1 MNVLGINGSPR
12 IGGNTDILL
21 DRVLEGAA
29 RQGGNTEKVILND
42 LKFCPCQECEDITGD
57 SVCVI
62 DDDWH
67 EVYKRIENADAI
79 ILASP
84 IFFGSISAQSKM
96 MIDRFQC
103 VWRAKYILK
112 KDIFNR
118 RKKGGFISVQASTRK
133 DFFDNAKSIVK
144 NLFAVI
150 NVDYKEE
157 LFCPGIEEKAAIL
170 RYPDILKKAFELGQ
184 RISNEDLI

>member
-21 DRVLEGAA
+21 DRALEGAA
-29 RQGGNTEKVILND
+29 RQGGRAEKVILNG

-57 SVCVI
+57 DVCVI

-67 EVYKRIENADAI
+67 EVYKRVEKADAI

-103 VWRAKYILK
+103 VWRAKHMLK
-112 KDIFNR
+112 KDVFNR
-118 RKKGGFISVQASTRK
+118 RKKGGFISVQASARK
-133 DFFDNAKSIVK
+133 DFFDNAKLIVK
-144 NLFAVI
+144 NFFAVI

-157 LFCPGIEEKAAIL
+157 LFCPGIEEKADIL

-184 RISNEDLI
+184 RIGSV

>member
-1 MNVLGINGSPR
+1 MNILGINGSPR

-21 DRVLEGAA
+21 DKVLEGAA
-29 RQGGNTEKVILND
+29 EQGGSTEKVILNG

-67 EVYKRIENADAI
+67 QVYKKIESADVI

-112 KDIFNR
+112 KNISNR
-118 RKKGGFISVQASTRK
+118 RKKGGFISVQASARK

-144 NLFAVI
+144 NFFAVI

-157 LFCPGIEEKAAIL
+157 LFCPGVEGKADIL
-170 RYPDILKKAFELGQ
+170 RYPDILRKAFELGK
-184 RISNEDLI
+184 RINSV

>member
-21 DRVLEGAA
+21 DRVLEGAV
-29 RQGGNTEKVILND
+29 RQGVCAEKVILND
-42 LKFCPCQECEDITGD
+42 LKFCPCQECEDIKED
-57 SVCVI
+57 SLCVI

-67 EVYKRIENADAI
+67 QVYKRIENADAI

-112 KDIFNR
+112 RDIFNR
-118 RKKGGFISVQASTRK
+118 RKKGGFISVQAGARK

-144 NLFAVI
+144 NFFAVI
-150 NVDYKEE
+150 NADYKEE
-157 LFCPGIEEKAAIL
+157 LFCPGIEEKADIL

-184 RISNEDLI
+184 RVGSA